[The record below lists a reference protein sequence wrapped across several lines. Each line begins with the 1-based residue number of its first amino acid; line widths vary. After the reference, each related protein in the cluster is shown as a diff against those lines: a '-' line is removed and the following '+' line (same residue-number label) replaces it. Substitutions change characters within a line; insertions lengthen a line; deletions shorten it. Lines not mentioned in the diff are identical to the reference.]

1 MDINPL
7 RMVLLLS
14 YEKVKNK
21 NNNLDKSKVEIKSTQ
36 RKSKECREEESKR
49 KIYTGSATTRAYVQS
64 PSNHRITTQV
74 DVRSTSTTK
83 DVRSNVLI
91 QRIFRRGKRK
101 NQKNSQ
107 AVSPLNLLARGRRK
121 NQKNSQAVSPLNI
134 LARGRRK
141 KR

>member
-64 PSNHRITTQV
+64 PSNHR
-74 DVRSTSTTK
+74 
-83 DVRSNVLI
+83 
-91 QRIFRRGKRK
+91 GKRK